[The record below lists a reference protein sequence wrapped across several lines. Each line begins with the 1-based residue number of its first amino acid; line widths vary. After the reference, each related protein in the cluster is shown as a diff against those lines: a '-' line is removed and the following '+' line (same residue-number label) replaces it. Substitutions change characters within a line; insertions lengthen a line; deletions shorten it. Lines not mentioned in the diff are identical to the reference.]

1 MAVPVTTSSVAPRA
15 AIEDIE
21 LALLFEGLYRA
32 RGDDFRAYEPTALK
46 VRLHAFMIEHQLST
60 LSALQDLVLHH
71 PVFGDALVRML
82 YARPTAMFEHTAY
95 QIALRSVAR
104 ELRSWPA
111 PNVWLP
117 ECSSAEEVFSTAIL
131 LEEEGV
137 YGKTRI
143 FVTHANQDVVSATMS
158 AGFPANH
165 MPAYAENYR
174 RAGGKAELIAY
185 CEPHGDAFM
194 ISPSLRQNIV
204 WAQSDLASDAS
215 FNEFQ
220 LVLCRR
226 AMKDFGQALRR
237 RSLHVFDESLSAF
250 GILSLDSESEAE
262 LRMVTGRYKP
272 IEPSL
277 GLYRRLG

>member
-1 MAVPVTTSSVAPRA
+1 MADTASSGT

-32 RGDDFRAYEPTALK
+32 RGDDFRGYDPTALK
-46 VRLHAFMIEHQLST
+46 ARLRSFMTERGLST
-60 LSALQDLVLHH
+60 LSALQDLALHRQS
-71 PVFGDALVRML
+71 VGDALVQTL
-82 YARPTAMFEHTAY
+82 YARPTAMFEHVGY
-95 QIALRSVAR
+95 QLALRSVAR

-137 YGKTRI
+137 YGRSRI
-143 FVTHANQDVVSATMS
+143 FVTHASQNVVSAAISS
-158 AGFPANH
+158 AFSAVD
-165 MPAYAENYR
+165 MPAYEENYR
-174 RAGGKAELIAY
+174 RAGGKAKLAAY
-185 CEPHGDAFM
+185 CEPQGDAFI
-194 ISPSLRQNIV
+194 ISSSLRQNIV
-204 WAQSDLASDAS
+204 WAQSGLASDAS

-226 AMKDFGQALRR
+226 AMKDFGHALRR
-237 RSLHVFDESLSAF
+237 RALRVFDDSLSAF
-250 GILSLDSESEAE
+250 GILSLDPENEAE
-262 LRMVTGRYKP
+262 LAMVTGRYKP
-272 IEPSL
+272 IAPSL